1 MAKRYTPDTNSSA
14 AAKLFESDGRV
25 GDVFRTDST
34 GDCNPDLMLKA
45 SSFDPY
51 AGCLFCTKTP
61 CACPPVQFGAWGV
74 LVSFP
79 DDGMKGWIM
88 NPDTVAMTINER
100 ASREAYQWTS
110 ATAPES
116 YVAFLRHK
124 FKRENCIIKIK
135 PLY

>member
-1 MAKRYTPDTNSSA
+1 
-14 AAKLFESDGRV
+14 
-25 GDVFRTDST
+25 
-34 GDCNPDLMLKA
+34 MLKT

-51 AGCLFCTKTP
+51 AGCLFCSSTP

-79 DDGMKGWIM
+79 DDGLKGWIVD
-88 NPDTVAMTINER
+88 PDRCTISINER
-100 ASREAYQWTS
+100 ASREAYQWTNK
-110 ATAPES
+110 TAPES

-124 FKRENCIIKIK
+124 FKRENPIIKIK